1 MGELMEIKTIDTFPY
16 PEHAWDYSH
25 PSFLL
30 YSQFGWVIGTCLLT
44 DEEDQTFEFRYG
56 CESNR
61 IKPTHWCEL
70 PPKPV

>member
-1 MGELMEIKTIDTFPY
+1 MIMEIKTIDTFPY
-16 PEHAWDYSH
+16 PKQEWDFQH

-30 YSQFGWVIGTCLLT
+30 YDLRLGWVIGACLLT

-56 CESNR
+56 CESHLV
-61 IKPTHWCEL
+61 KPTHWCEL